1 MAKKFTKDEEA
12 ALRDCLVRELE
23 KFTTD
28 PTIMPERVKHLT
40 SALAKLQPI
49 TEELADDWS
58 YE

>member
-1 MAKKFTKDEEA
+1 MAKKFTTDEEA

-28 PTIMPERVKHLT
+28 PAIMPERIKHLT
-40 SALAKLQPI
+40 SALAKLQPK
-49 TEELADDWS
+49 TEELVDDWS